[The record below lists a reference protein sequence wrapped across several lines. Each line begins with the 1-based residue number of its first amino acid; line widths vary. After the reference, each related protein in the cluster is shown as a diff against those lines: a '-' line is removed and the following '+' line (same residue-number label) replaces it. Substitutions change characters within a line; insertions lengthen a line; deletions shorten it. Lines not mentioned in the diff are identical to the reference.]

1 MLATALPLLV
11 AGFVSWWATGIDDV
25 LALGLVLK
33 GQPAPLRRA
42 VIVGNVLGVIV
53 ILLLASLIVA
63 GVLTFAPSVL
73 DTPIL
78 GIPLQRL
85 AGLLPILIGA
95 RALYMIVRGEDNDDD
110 DIPPIS
116 ARRVAWAGALG
127 FQIYVLNSTD
137 DLVVH
142 LGILATV
149 ASAPLAIMAYWGGV
163 LIGELT
169 SILAS
174 HWLAERMQTR
184 RLLEIIAAVVVII
197 VGMLVLLGLFEQLG

>member
-1 MLATALPLLV
+1 MLSTALPLLV

-33 GQPAPLRRA
+33 SQPTSLRRA
-42 VIVGNVLGVIV
+42 VIIGNVLGVIL
-53 ILLLASLIVA
+53 ILLLATLIVA
-63 GVLTFAPSVL
+63 GVLTFAPNVL

-95 RALYMIVRGEDNDDD
+95 RALYMIARGEEDDD

-116 ARRVAWAGALG
+116 AQRMAWAGALG

-142 LGILATV
+142 LGVLATV
-149 ASAPLAIMAYWGGV
+149 ASAPLAIIAYWSGV
-163 LIGELT
+163 LIGEFS

-174 HWLAERMQTR
+174 HWLADRMQTR

-197 VGMLVLLGLFEQLG
+197 VGLLVLVGLFEQLG